1 MDDERPRRGEVWRID
16 LETVRGHEQG
26 GQRPAVVVSANTFN
40 AGPAGLIVICP
51 LTTRERRIRL
61 HVPVDPPEGGLRMR
75 SFVLCDQVR
84 TVSRDRLTLRLGML
98 QAISLA
104 AIEERLRILLEL

>member
-1 MDDERPRRGEVWRID
+1 MDAERPHRGEVWRVD

-40 AGPAGLIVICP
+40 AGPTGLIVICP
-51 LTTRERRIRL
+51 LTTRERRIRF
-61 HVPVDPPEGGLRMR
+61 HVPLEPPEGGLRMR

-84 TVSRDRLTLRLGML
+84 TLSRDRLTSRLGSL
-98 QAISLA
+98 RAISLE
-104 AIEERLRILLEL
+104 AIDERLRILLDL